1 MQQQQNIFSLDCD
14 MQTKVDFIQQE
25 QWTAGLEEKKKKRK
39 KWLDW
44 EEALKH
50 FPNPNL
56 HQKNVMV
63 TAAGYWPSDLLEL
76 SESQWNHYI

>member
-25 QWTAGLEEKKKKRK
+25 QWTAQ
-39 KWLDW
+39 WLDW

-50 FPNPNL
+50 FPNQNL

-63 TAAGYWPSDLLEL
+63 TVAGYWPSDLLEL